1 MVRKRM
7 VSTVMSLM
15 MAAAVLTTVPVTNNV
30 KAADKEI
37 TSGDYTYVKES
48 NGKTSYA
55 VLTSYKGSE
64 TNLVIPEEL
73 DGLQVKAISQ
83 GFEKNLKIKSIILA
97 KETHRDLE
105 VLNEIETL
113 EEIRVAKDNL
123 SYQAQ
128 DGVLYSK
135 DKKQLFSYPKS
146 KKSETYNMPASVKK
160 VEESNALTNL
170 KYLKNLTLSKNLS
183 VTPSCNDSSIESVTI
198 PGQIGGIDESSF
210 ENCNKL
216 NKVTITK
223 GLRFIDDYAFF
234 ECKALKEIKLPEGLQ
249 SIGVGAFYR
258 TGIKQLTI
266 PGSVVKIDVIDKS
279 IKLSK
284 PSYLKKFKRDSG
296 AIYYE
301 ARATIKAS
309 GKKAV
314 TYKASRITKIKAKT
328 SKVTIK
334 KGKTTKLQTRVY
346 ISKKLKKGYLDPEIL
361 KFTTSNKKVVKVS
374 SKGTIKGLKK
384 GKATVTV
391 KLRTTGKTYKVNV
404 KVK

>member
-55 VLTSYKGSE
+55 VLTSYRGSE

-83 GFEKNLKIKSIILA
+83 GFEKNLKIKSIILSKNIA
-97 KETHRDLE
+97 PA
-105 VLNEIETL
+105 NEIETL

-160 VEESNALTNL
+160 VEEFNALINL

-223 GLRFIDDYAFF
+223 GLRFINDYAFF

-249 SIGVGAFYR
+249 SIGVGVFYR

-328 SKVTIK
+328 SKVTIQ

>member
-1 MVRKRM
+1 MLLSGVRATENETLTSSNWEYVVNGENVYIMKYTGTEEDVVVPAVIDGKKV
-7 VSTVMSLM
+7 VSIGEDTFTDCKTLK
-15 MAAAVLTTVPVTNNV
+15 N
-30 KAADKEI
+30 I
-37 TSGDYTYVKES
+37 TLSENIKNIES
-48 NGKTSYA
+48 NSREAFPCFNGC
-55 VLTSYKGSE
+55 
-64 TNLVIPEEL
+64 
-73 DGLQVKAISQ
+73 D
-83 GFEKNLKIKSIILA
+83 NLKNIIVDENNSEFSS
-97 KETHRDLE
+97 K
-105 VLNEIETL
+105 
-113 EEIRVAKDNL
+113 
-123 SYQAQ
+123 

-160 VEESNALTNL
+160 VEEFNALINL

-223 GLRFIDDYAFF
+223 GLRFINDYAFF

-249 SIGVGAFYR
+249 SIGVGVFYR

-328 SKVTIK
+328 SKVTIQ

>member
-55 VLTSYKGSE
+55 VLTSYRGSE

-83 GFEKNLKIKSIILA
+83 GFEKNLKIKSIILSKNIAPA

-160 VEESNALTNL
+160 VEEFNALINL

-223 GLRFIDDYAFF
+223 GLRFINDYAFF

-249 SIGVGAFYR
+249 SIGVGVFYR

-328 SKVTIK
+328 SKVTIQ

-346 ISKKLKKGYLDPEIL
+346 ISKKLKKD
-361 KFTTSNKKVVKVS
+361 T
-374 SKGTIKGLKK
+374 
-384 GKATVTV
+384 
-391 KLRTTGKTYKVNV
+391 
-404 KVK
+404 

>member
-55 VLTSYKGSE
+55 VLTSYRGSE

-83 GFEKNLKIKSIILA
+83 GFEKNLKIKSIILSKNIEPA

-160 VEESNALTNL
+160 VEELASL
-170 KYLKNLTLSKNLS
+170 
-183 VTPSCNDSSIESVTI
+183 
-198 PGQIGGIDESSF
+198 IGGEIGGSRPAIIEGWLGQDSLVGISG
-210 ENCNKL
+210 
-216 NKVTITK
+216 KVITPDICIML
-223 GLRFIDDYAFF
+223 GVSGAAAFF
-234 ECKALKEIKLPEGLQ
+234 A
-249 SIGVGAFYR
+249 GVR
-258 TGIKQLTI
+258 KSKTI
-266 PGSVVKIDVIDKS
+266 I
-279 IKLSK
+279 
-284 PSYLKKFKRDSG
+284 
-296 AIYYE
+296 
-301 ARATIKAS
+301 
-309 GKKAV
+309 AV
-314 TYKASRITKIKAKT
+314 NS
-328 SKVTIK
+328 
-334 KGKTTKLQTRVY
+334 
-346 ISKKLKKGYLDPEIL
+346 DPEAIVFQ
-361 KFTTSNKKVVKVS
+361 KCDYVVIEDCMKVVDSLCSCLNSEVD
-374 SKGTIKGLKK
+374 
-384 GKATVTV
+384 
-391 KLRTTGKTYKVNV
+391 
-404 KVK
+404 

>member
-15 MAAAVLTTVPVTNNV
+15 MAAAVLTTVPVTHNV
-30 KAADKEI
+30 KAEDKEV

-83 GFEKNLKIKSIILA
+83 GFEKNLKIKSIILSKNIAPA

-146 KKSETYNMPASVKK
+146 KKSETYNMPVSVKK
-160 VEESNALTNL
+160 VEEFNALTNL

-183 VTPSCNDSSIESVTI
+183 VTPSCNDSSIESVII

-346 ISKKLKKGYLDPEIL
+346 ISKKLKKGYLDPE
-361 KFTTSNKKVVKVS
+361 T
-374 SKGTIKGLKK
+374 
-384 GKATVTV
+384 
-391 KLRTTGKTYKVNV
+391 
-404 KVK
+404 

>member
-55 VLTSYKGSE
+55 VLTSYRGSE

-83 GFEKNLKIKSIILA
+83 GFEKNLKIKSIILSKNIAPA

-160 VEESNALTNL
+160 VEEQAEEYGHSLL
-170 KYLKNLTLSKNLS
+170 REFSFLVVHSLLHLFGY
-183 VTPSCNDSSIESVTI
+183 DHMEE
-198 PGQIGGIDESSF
+198 DER
-210 ENCNKL
+210 EEMEEKQ
-216 NKVTITK
+216 
-223 GLRFIDDYAFF
+223 R
-234 ECKALKEIKLPEGLQ
+234 EIMK
-249 SIGVGAFYR
+249 
-258 TGIKQLTI
+258 
-266 PGSVVKIDVIDKS
+266 
-279 IKLSK
+279 
-284 PSYLKKFKRDSG
+284 
-296 AIYYE
+296 
-301 ARATIKAS
+301 
-309 GKKAV
+309 
-314 TYKASRITKIKAKT
+314 
-328 SKVTIK
+328 
-334 KGKTTKLQTRVY
+334 KLQ
-346 ISKKLKKGYLDPEIL
+346 IL
-361 KFTTSNKKVVKVS
+361 
-374 SKGTIKGLKK
+374 
-384 GKATVTV
+384 
-391 KLRTTGKTYKVNV
+391 R
-404 KVK
+404 